1 MGTIYGNIAD
11 IAGPDEKLFDF
22 VKYDDVDLEEYGL

>member
-1 MGTIYGNIAD
+1 MGTIHGNIAD

-22 VKYDDVDLEEYGL
+22 IKYDDVDLEEYGL